1 MDKLRQRFIEKYNNT
16 NVETIRDFYNQ
27 IDWND
32 RLIGIKGQRGVG
44 KTTLLLQYIKKNFE
58 PDNSTI
64 YVSLDNIFF
73 QSNSLYDFAEEFI
86 LKGGKYLFLDEVHRY
101 KNWGVEI
108 KNIYDDFPDVKIV
121 FTGSSIL
128 QLKKAKADISR
139 RAVMYEMPG
148 LSFREYIIFETGL
161 IFKSFSFPEILKN
174 HTTIVREIIKNIRPL
189 ALFEEYLNFGYYPFY
204 LESRN
209 TYHTRLTEALN
220 MVLEVDIPQFESI
233 QISHIN
239 KLKQL
244 LYIVAESV
252 PFKPNMKKIAERTG
266 ISINTLKNYLQYLW
280 EAQLIDLLKIPD
292 KGMSLLAK
300 PEKIYLN
307 NPNLLFNLAIDNPSK
322 GSVRETFFI
331 NQVGITETVN
341 SSKVADFIVNS
352 RYSFEIGGK
361 NKTRKQ
367 IKDLTEAFVVK
378 DDIEIGFENEIP
390 LWLFGFLF

>member
-341 SSKVADFIVNS
+341 SSKVAVFIVNS

>member
-341 SSKVADFIVNS
+341 SSKVAVFIVNS

-378 DDIEIGFENEIP
+378 DDIEIGFEKEIP